1 MCWLCWWKD
10 ESVVAGVLELLEPRS
25 VVCECW
31 REWGG
36 DELLTGIDEG
46 KRGKWGLVLEND
58 PDPEAPI
65 EGPVA
70 VTPDRRC
77 SGDRGG
83 DGDLDFELGLGRV
96 NESGRPDLVVVEG
109 GVVTGAAP
117 D

>member
-1 MCWLCWWKD
+1 MWWWKD

-31 REWGG
+31 RECGG
-36 DELLTGIDEG
+36 DELGTGIDEG
-46 KRGKWGLVLEND
+46 KRGKWGLVPGND

-65 EGPVA
+65 EDPVV
-70 VTPDRRC
+70 VTPDRRD
-77 SGDRGG
+77 SEDRGG
-83 DGDLDFELGLGRV
+83 DGDLDFELGLVRES
-96 NESGRPDLVVVEG
+96 ESGRADLVVVVEG